1 MSTGLETMAS
11 VAAGQMVNAMV
22 VGIVVTM
29 VAWVLLRIARR
40 TNSGAR
46 FAIWFSVLMAVPV
59 LPIAATLFNNNST
72 AVTSSPRITLP
83 GSLAFGIFVTWAV
96 LAGFGLLRIAYGI
109 WRIHKIRR
117 GCSVIEISRMDANVR
132 QMIASYRPQRSFTL
146 LESDKVRVPTAIG
159 FFKPAVI
166 LPSWCLNELSSEEL
180 SATLIHEFAHLRR
193 WDDWTNLL
201 QKVLRALF
209 FFHPAVWWLD
219 NRLALE
225 REMACDDLVLVAT
238 DNPRAYAQCLVSL
251 AEKSVVRRS
260 LALAQ
265 AAVHGLRHMSLR
277 ISQIMDVKHPRATRI
292 WTPTLSLMAA
302 LFTASFVGMV
312 HAPTL
317 VAFQPSASGSSTSL
331 AGSAYVPPVVSR
343 ESQPAVRM
351 IPASLKTG
359 TAKTSKNNRKLAQHS
374 AGTKRPPRVGD
385 RMLVATASNRDR
397 TPVVV
402 PASVK
407 QENNETV
414 GSMLLVMHDEV
425 IDSSGRRVAW
435 TMAVWRVTVYRP
447 PAAPANEGTVAKSI

>member
-317 VAFQPSASGSSTSL
+317 VAFQPSASESSTSL

-359 TAKTSKNNRKLAQHS
+359 TAKTSKNNRKLAQHT
-374 AGTKRPPRVGD
+374 AGTKRLPRVGD
-385 RMLVATASNRDR
+385 RTLVATESNRHR

-407 QENNETV
+407 QENNGTI
-414 GSMLLVMHDEV
+414 GSMLLVMSDEV

-435 TMAVWRVTVYRP
+435 TMSVWRVTVYR